1 MGPNKIYELI
11 VTIINAL
18 GVAFTDTDKQALF
31 TVLPFVI
38 NTANGQANNCSMN
51 SIYKHM
57 THMLDISRSA
67 AESRLRRAL
76 KRLQDN
82 VDRMTY
88 QNIFMSKE
96 SDRVQE
102 QHPSQHDI
110 LYCVVEYVVDEIQKE
125 IGGPAQNQDRCDCE
139 CLGEPDCNHSPD
151 YEDEPEL
158 DCGDG
163 PTGHCCEETQES
175 PCSKDCE
182 CESCC
187 CECEET
193 RTKHSHIS
201 STSTG
206 CESDAKSH
214 VEQGTAR
221 EQAPESAKGDECQ
234 EVVTAEPEP
243 VVCHTRYP
251 FEDGDGITKKGIIS
265 HILSQFEL
273 PFICHT
279 KEIIIECL
287 MCLIGD
293 QGEISTFTYFA
304 IHPNFTFMDKVSL
317 FFDILSFEVDFFN
330 GLSMNEMQQY
340 FGKKTKFILMKPS
353 RFMFRLANVI
363 SRKHINQLIKEGK
376 Y

>member
-38 NTANGQANNCSMN
+38 NTDNGYANNCSMN

-57 THMLDISRSA
+57 MTMLDITRPA

-82 VDRMTY
+82 VDRLTY
-88 QNIFMSKE
+88 QNIFMRKE
-96 SDRVQE
+96 NVGEDDVARM
-102 QHPSQHDI
+102 SQHDL
-110 LYCVVEYVVDEIQKE
+110 LYCLVEYVVDEVQKE
-125 IGGPAQNQDRCDCE
+125 IGGPAKDECDSE
-139 CLGEPDCNHSPD
+139 GEPDRNPSPE
-151 YEDEPEL
+151 YEDE
-158 DCGDG
+158 
-163 PTGHCCEETQES
+163 PTGHCCEENQES

-187 CECEET
+187 CECEDTSTEHDDT
-193 RTKHSHIS
+193 SDT
-201 STSTG
+201 TSTG
-206 CESDAKSH
+206 CESAAKSH
-214 VEQGTAR
+214 VEKGTAR
-221 EQAPESAKGDECQ
+221 ECA
-234 EVVTAEPEP
+234 PEP
-243 VVCHTRYP
+243 VVAHTRYA

-265 HILSQFEL
+265 HVLSQFEL

-293 QGEISTFTYFA
+293 QGEVTNFTYLG
-304 IHPNFTFMDKVSL
+304 INPNFAFMDKVSL
-317 FFDILSFEVDFFN
+317 FFDILSFEVDLFN

-353 RFMFRLANVI
+353 KFMFMLANVI
-363 SRKHINQLIKEGK
+363 SRKHINQLIREGK